1 MRSKSASRLFG
12 LGLSVSALV
21 GPAVALP
28 ATGATSHSNHPMS
41 TQVIDDYQP
50 TTESL
55 DKHQVPQWFNDAK
68 LGFFIHWGA
77 YSVPAWAPK
86 GSYAE
91 WYFQGMSYAGS
102 PMYNHHKEVYGE
114 NYPYDQFIQDWK
126 PTKYDPKKWIK
137 LFEKGG
143 AKYFV
148 MATKHHDGV
157 ALWDT
162 KTTDRN
168 TVALGPQ
175 RDLVKELF
183 DAAKKSPLKTGVY
196 YSMPEWYHPKYPGDS
211 FFPGGPP
218 RNPYTGQEVPYTG
231 YKPINDYVMDHQ
243 YPQMVELVQKFDP
256 DIVWCDGVG
265 GPNNSNQFMADYYN
279 QAKNRPVPKDVVVD
293 NRCGNASS
301 DFTTPEYSV
310 EPDINPNKWETT
322 RGLGYSFG
330 YNQQED
336 VNDYLSTDQLI
347 DSFADT
353 VSKNGNLLLNIGPKA
368 DGSIPDI
375 QAERVRE
382 LGKWLKING
391 EGIYG
396 TTYWNHAEDEASNV
410 PVRYTVKGGN
420 LYATALQWPGQELV
434 LSGDLP
440 LSDTSKITL
449 LGGGKTPLRW
459 RKDGGKVRVTMPAR
473 GSDATESKNAFMFKV
488 STPGVSQIVRSD
500 ITLPEAARLGEPIT
514 AKITVGNASS
524 TPVSGVGVGLNLPA
538 GWTAQPEQATADLPV
553 GGSKTIEF
561 KVTQPTTIQAGG
573 YPISAKVT
581 NGAFVY
587 DTIPRPVLI
596 GFENAALGTSAT
608 QKSLAWGGL
617 PGRAVDGRTDGVF
630 GNGSATHTAEP
641 ESEAWWQTD
650 LGASKPINQISIW
663 NRTDCCSD
671 RLSDY
676 YVMVS
681 DTPFTSDSLAATLAQ
696 PGVHAYHQK
705 EMART
710 PDRITPNISGRYVRV
725 QLASKSNPLS
735 LAEVQ
740 IYTPTSDVVGAMTPV
755 DLTNAFNNDGIATAS
770 APGDGDFD
778 GSGYNYPAEELPA
791 EGTVTIDPVP
801 FRFPSG
807 ANGAKNNVV
816 ANGQTIDLPQD
827 KYRRIHAL
835 ASSSWGPVSGTATAT
850 YTDETTSEV
859 KLEVGDWLYG
869 SGDAPLRS
877 AYRYG
882 PTGHSPYGVGIYRYT
897 YAIDPGKTLRSLT
910 LPQPQQPSSLHLFSL
925 TMEK

>member
-1 MRSKSASRLFG
+1 
-12 LGLSVSALV
+12 
-21 GPAVALP
+21 
-28 ATGATSHSNHPMS
+28 MS

-77 YSVPAWAPK
+77 FSVPAWAPV
-86 GSYAE
+86 GNYAE
-91 WYFQGMSYAGS
+91 WYGREMNNVGS
-102 PMYNHHKEVYGE
+102 PTYNHHKEVYGE
-114 NYPYDQFIQDWK
+114 NYPYDQFIEDWK
-126 PTKYDPKKWIK
+126 PTKFDPNQWIK

-148 MATKHHDGV
+148 MVSKHHDGV

-162 KTTDRN
+162 ATSDRN
-168 TVALGPQ
+168 TVALGPH
-175 RDLVKELF
+175 RDFVKELF

-196 YSMPEWYHPKYPGDS
+196 YSMPEWYHPNYSLGS
-211 FFPGGPP
+211 GFPGGPP
-218 RNPYTGQEVPYTG
+218 HNPYTGEEVPYTG

-256 DIVWCDGVG
+256 DVIWCDIG
-265 GPNNSNQFMADYYN
+265 GPNNSDQFMAYYYN

-293 NRCGNASS
+293 NRCGNSHY

-310 EPDINPNKWETT
+310 EPNINPSKWEAT
-322 RGLGYSFG
+322 RGIGYSFG
-330 YNQQED
+330 YNQQEG
-336 VNDYLSTDQLI
+336 VNDYLSADQLI
-347 DSFADT
+347 DSFTDI

-375 QAERVRE
+375 QAQRIRA
-382 LGKWLKING
+382 LGQWLKING

-410 PVRYTVKGGN
+410 PVRYTVKGGA
-420 LYATALQWPGQELV
+420 LYATALQWPGKELV

-440 LSDTSKITL
+440 LSDTSQIAL
-449 LGGGKTPLRW
+449 LGSDGQPLQW
-459 RKDGGKVRVTMPAR
+459 RRDGDKVRVTMPAA

-488 STPGVSQIVRSD
+488 TTPGVSQLVRSD
-500 ITLPEAARLGEPIT
+500 ITLPETARLGEPIT
-514 AKITVGNASS
+514 AKVTVTNPAS
-524 TPVSGVGVGLNLPA
+524 TPISGVGVGLNLPA
-538 GWTAQPEQATADLPV
+538 GWTAQPEGATADLPA

-561 KVTQPTTIQAGG
+561 NVTQPTTIQADV
-573 YPISAKVT
+573 YQISAKVT

-596 GFENAALGTSAT
+596 GFENAALGTPAT
-608 QKSLAWGGL
+608 QKSVGWGGL
-617 PGRAVDGRTDGVF
+617 PGRAVDGRTDGAF
-630 GNGSATHTAEP
+630 FNGSVTHTAEP

-650 LGASKPINQISIW
+650 LGASKPIKQISIW
-663 NRTDCCSD
+663 NRTDCCSQ

-681 DTPFTSDSLAATLAQ
+681 DTPFTSDSLTATLAQ
-696 PGVHAYHQK
+696 PGVHAYHQTA
-705 EMART
+705 MAKS
-710 PDRITPNISGRYVRV
+710 PERITPDISGRYIRV
-725 QLASKSNPLS
+725 QLASKTDPLS

-740 IYTPTSDVVGAMTPV
+740 VFTPTSDVVGAMTAV

-778 GSGYNYPAEELPA
+778 GSGNSYPAEELPA
-791 EGTVTIDPVP
+791 AGTVTFGAVP
-801 FRFPSG
+801 FSFPSG

-827 KYRRIHAL
+827 KYRRIHVL
-835 ASSSWGPVSGTATAT
+835 ASSGWGPVSGTVTAT
-850 YTDETTSEV
+850 YTDGTTSEV
-859 KLEVGDWLYG
+859 KLEVGDWVSG
-869 SGDAPLRS
+869 SGSAELKS

-882 PTGHSPYGVGIYRYT
+882 PTGRSPEGVGIYRYT
-897 YAIDPGKTLRSLT
+897 YVIDPGRTLRSLT
-910 LPQPQQPSSLHLFSL
+910 LPQPGQPSSLHLFSL